1 MLLRHSA
8 LYLLGRLLPGVV
20 SLLTLALYTRLLTA
34 GEYGRYALVIAAVGI
49 VNAICFQWLNLSLG
63 RFLQAHDNSPSELL
77 STALTGFSVLVVTT
91 GVLGCAAAWLW
102 PDKTMRWLII
112 LAVGIVWAQAWYD
125 LNLKIVNARLAPVRY
140 GLITSIK
147 ALLAVGVG
155 AAFFYLGG
163 GVAGI
168 LLGLMAALWLSTL
181 FGWRHW
187 HGLSMRGFNP
197 RLLRTFIG
205 YGAPLTLTFMLTMVL
220 DSSDRF
226 LLGWYINA
234 KAVGAYAAAYVLTQ
248 QSLGMLMGAVHLA
261 AFPLA
266 VHALEEKG
274 AVEARIQLRQNFLML
289 LLLSVP
295 ATVGLV
301 MLANNIAAVVLGH
314 GFRAQAGEIIIIVA
328 LATFVGGVQSY
339 YFSYSFQLKRQMRGQ
354 VWTVLWAAVAN
365 VGLNLWW
372 IPRHGVIGAAYATLS
387 AFLVG
392 LVVSWHLGKHIFALP
407 AFPGEGYKVV
417 LASLGMAACLWPIA
431 KWRGPIALLEQI
443 LLGCIVYIVLLL
455 IFDMGQSQFKLTT
468 YFHKSKP
475 WQRRFRTS
483 T

>member
-77 STALTGFSVLVVTT
+77 CTALTGFSVLVVTT

-125 LNLKIVNARLAPVRY
+125 LNLRIVNARLAPVRY

-147 ALLAVGVG
+147 ALLAVCVGV
-155 AAFFYLGG
+155 AFFYLGE

-168 LLGLMAALWLSTL
+168 LLGLMAALLLSTL

-197 RLLRTFIG
+197 RLLRTFIV
-205 YGAPLTLTFMLTMVL
+205 YGAPLTLTFMLSMVL

-226 LLGWYINA
+226 LLGWYMNA

-248 QSLGMLMGAVHLA
+248 QSLGLLMGAVHLA

-328 LATFVGGVQSY
+328 LATFIGGVQSY
-339 YFSYSFQLKRQMRGQ
+339 YFSYSFQLARKMNGL
-354 VWTVLWAAVAN
+354 VWTLFWAALAN

-372 IPRHGVIGAAYATLS
+372 IPRYGVLGAAFATL
-387 AFLVG
+387 AAYIVG
-392 LVVSWHLGKHIFALP
+392 LLVSWHLGRRVFVLP
-407 AFPGEGYKVV
+407 AFPKDVYKVG
-417 LASLGMAACLWPIA
+417 LAAVGMAVSLLPTEN
-431 KWRGPIALLEQI
+431 WRGPIALLKQVSLGCVVYALLL
-443 LLGCIVYIVLLL
+443 LLGDV
-455 IFDMGQSQFKLTT
+455 GQFRFQLMLSLRKI
-468 YFHKSKP
+468 KP
-475 WQRRFRTS
+475 WQRRAGAS
-483 T
+483 I